1 MTASFWKGVM
11 VMVGIVVASHSR
23 SLAEGVVEVAKM
35 MAPDVP
41 IIAAGGMDDGSMGT
55 SCRKII
61 GAVKQVYSDDGVAL
75 IADIGSS
82 ILSAEM
88 AVEILKRPNLKIVD
102 CPIVE
107 GAVIAA
113 VESKLGKTLAE
124 IETSAIR
131 SRTIRKLA

>member
-1 MTASFWKGVM
+1 MSGVIF
-11 VMVGIVVASHSR
+11 MVGIVVASHSR

-35 MAPDVP
+35 MAPEVP

-61 GAVKQVYSDDGVAL
+61 GAVKEVYSDDGVAL

-113 VESKLGKTLAE
+113 VEAKLGKSLEE

>member
-1 MTASFWKGVM
+1 
-11 VMVGIVVASHSR
+11 MVGIVVASHSR

-35 MAPDVP
+35 MAPEVP

-61 GAVKQVYSDDGVAL
+61 GAVKEVYSDDGVAL

-102 CPIVE
+102 CPLVE

-113 VESKLGKTLAE
+113 VEAKIGKSL
-124 IETSAIR
+124 
-131 SRTIRKLA
+131 

>member
-1 MTASFWKGVM
+1 
-11 VMVGIVVASHSR
+11 MVGIVVASHSCK
-23 SLAEGVVEVAKM
+23 LAEGVVEVARM
-35 MAPDVP
+35 TAPDVP
-41 IIAAGGMDDGSMGT
+41 IIAAGGMDDGSCGT

-61 GAVKQVYSDDGVAL
+61 NAVKKIYTDDGVAI

-88 AVEILKRPNLKIVD
+88 AIEILKRPKLKMID

-113 VESKLGKTLAE
+113 IESQLNKSLDE

-131 SRTIRKLA
+131 ARSIRKLA

>member
-1 MTASFWKGVM
+1 
-11 VMVGIVVASHSR
+11 MVGIVVASHSR

-35 MAPDVP
+35 MAPEVP

-113 VESKLGKTLAE
+113 VESKLGKTLEE
-124 IETSAIR
+124 IEMSAIR

>member
-1 MTASFWKGVM
+1 
-11 VMVGIVVASHSR
+11 MVGIVVASHSSR
-23 SLAEGVVEVAKM
+23 LAEGVVEVAKM
-35 MAPDVP
+35 MAPEVP

-61 GAVKQVYSDDGVAL
+61 GAVKKVYSDDGVAL

-82 ILSAEM
+82 ILTAEM

-113 VESKLGKTLAE
+113 VESKLGKTLDE

>member
-1 MTASFWKGVM
+1 M

-88 AVEILKRPNLKIVD
+88 AVEMLKRPNLKIVD

>member
-1 MTASFWKGVM
+1 
-11 VMVGIVVASHSR
+11 MVGLVIVSHSR
-23 SLAEGVVEVAKM
+23 KLAEGVVEVARM
-35 MAPDVP
+35 TAPDVP
-41 IIAAGGMDDGSMGT
+41 IVAAGGMDDGSTGT

-61 GAVKQVYSDDGVAL
+61 NAVKKIYSDDGVAI

-88 AVEILKRPNLKIVD
+88 AIEILKKPNLKLID

-113 VESKLGKTLAE
+113 IESQLNKNLDE
-124 IETSAIR
+124 IDSSAIR
-131 SRTIRKLA
+131 SRSIRKLA

>member
-1 MTASFWKGVM
+1 
-11 VMVGIVVASHSR
+11 MVGIVVASHSR

>member
-1 MTASFWKGVM
+1 M

-23 SLAEGVVEVAKM
+23 SLAEGVVEVAQM

-41 IIAAGGMDDGSMGT
+41 I
-55 SCRKII
+55 
-61 GAVKQVYSDDGVAL
+61 
-75 IADIGSS
+75 
-82 ILSAEM
+82 
-88 AVEILKRPNLKIVD
+88 
-102 CPIVE
+102 
-107 GAVIAA
+107 IAA

>member
-1 MTASFWKGVM
+1 
-11 VMVGIVVASHSR
+11 MVGIVVASHSR
-23 SLAEGVVEVAKM
+23 SLAEGVVAVARM

-131 SRTIRKLA
+131 SRTIRKLT

>member
-1 MTASFWKGVM
+1 
-11 VMVGIVVASHSR
+11 MVGIVVASHSR
-23 SLAEGVVEVAKM
+23 SLAEGVVEVARM

-131 SRTIRKLA
+131 SRTIRKLT

>member
-1 MTASFWKGVM
+1 
-11 VMVGIVVASHSR
+11 MVGIVVASHSSR
-23 SLAEGVVEVAKM
+23 LAEGVVEVAKM

-61 GAVKQVYSDDGVAL
+61 GAVKKVYSDDGVAL

-82 ILSAEM
+82 ILTAEM

-113 VESKLGKTLAE
+113 VESKLGKTLDE

-131 SRTIRKLA
+131 SRTIRKLS

>member
-1 MTASFWKGVM
+1 
-11 VMVGIVVASHSR
+11 MVGIVVASHSR
-23 SLAEGVVEVAKM
+23 SLAEGVVEVARM

-88 AVEILKRPNLKIVD
+88 AVEILKRPNLKLWTVLSLK
-102 CPIVE
+102 
-107 GAVIAA
+107 ARLSQRLNLSSARRWL
-113 VESKLGKTLAE
+113 KLKPAPFAPELFANLPE
-124 IETSAIR
+124 
-131 SRTIRKLA
+131 RK

>member
-1 MTASFWKGVM
+1 
-11 VMVGIVVASHSR
+11 MVGIVVASHS
-23 SLAEGVVEVAKM
+23 SKLAEGVVEVAKM
-35 MAPDVP
+35 TAPDVP
-41 IIAAGGMDDGSMGT
+41 I
-55 SCRKII
+55 
-61 GAVKQVYSDDGVAL
+61 

-88 AVEILKRPNLKIVD
+88 AIEILKRPKLKMID

-113 VESKLGKTLAE
+113 IESQLNKSLDE

-131 SRTIRKLA
+131 ARSIRKLA

>member
-1 MTASFWKGVM
+1 MI
-11 VMVGIVVASHSR
+11 MVGIVVASHSR

>member
-1 MTASFWKGVM
+1 
-11 VMVGIVVASHSR
+11 MVGIVVASHS
-23 SLAEGVVEVAKM
+23 SKLAEGVVEVAKM
-35 MAPDVP
+35 TAPDVP
-41 IIAAGGMDDGSMGT
+41 IIAAGGMDDGSCGT

-61 GAVKQVYSDDGVAL
+61 NAVKKIYTDEGVAI

-88 AVEILKRPNLKIVD
+88 AIEILKRPKLKMID

-113 VESKLGKTLAE
+113 IESQLNKSLDE
-124 IETSAIR
+124 IELSAIR
-131 SRTIRKLA
+131 ARSIRKLA

>member
-1 MTASFWKGVM
+1 MIGDF
-11 VMVGIVVASHSR
+11 VMVGIVVASHSSR
-23 SLAEGVVEVAKM
+23 LAEGVVEVAKM

-82 ILSAEM
+82 ILTAEM

-113 VESKLGKTLAE
+113 VESKLGKTLDE

-131 SRTIRKLA
+131 SRTIRKLS

>member
-1 MTASFWKGVM
+1 
-11 VMVGIVVASHSR
+11 MVGIVVASHSR
-23 SLAEGVVEVAKM
+23 SLAEGVVEVARM

-41 IIAAGGMDDGSMGT
+41 IIAAGGMDDGSTGT

-102 CPIVE
+102 CPLVE

>member
-1 MTASFWKGVM
+1 
-11 VMVGIVVASHSR
+11 MVGIVVASHSR

-35 MAPDVP
+35 MAPEVP

-61 GAVKQVYSDDGVAL
+61 GAVKEVYSDDGVAL

-113 VESKLGKTLAE
+113 VEAKLGKSLEE

>member
-1 MTASFWKGVM
+1 
-11 VMVGIVVASHSR
+11 MVGIVVASHSR

-35 MAPDVP
+35 MAPEVP

-61 GAVKQVYSDDGVAL
+61 GAVKQVYSEDGVAL

-113 VESKLGKTLAE
+113 VESKLGKTLEE
-124 IETSAIR
+124 IEMSAIR
-131 SRTIRKLA
+131 SRTIRKPT

>member
-1 MTASFWKGVM
+1 M